1 MLMVALGGGGLTL
14 HSQHSWDVEEL
25 AAWRPISPYQMPA
38 LSVFRGRFAPWGVGM
53 DPVGRGR
60 AKIRFSWLRS
70 RRASCTTR
78 ERILHV
84 ACLRV
89 HLFRSEICVKL
100 AVSVFPTQSYPWQ
113 VYIGHRLFWAPL
125 IK

>member
-25 AAWRPISPYQMPA
+25 AAWRPISPYQTPA
-38 LSVFRGRFAPWGVGM
+38 LSVFRCWFAPWGVGM

-60 AKIRFSWLRS
+60 AKTRFSWLREPPGLVHN
-70 RRASCTTR
+70 TR
-78 ERILHV
+78 QDPAR

-100 AVSVFPTQSYPWQ
+100 SISVFPTQSFRKETFVISLTHVLVQ
-113 VYIGHRLFWAPL
+113 
-125 IK
+125 